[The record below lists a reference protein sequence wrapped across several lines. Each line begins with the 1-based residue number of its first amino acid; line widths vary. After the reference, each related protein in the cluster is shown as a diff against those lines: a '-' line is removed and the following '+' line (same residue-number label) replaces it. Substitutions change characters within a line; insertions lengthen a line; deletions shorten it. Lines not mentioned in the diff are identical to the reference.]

1 MKVHQRSSPAGTL
14 YEKSQEQRTVIR
26 DLMDRTVRMSSL
38 CTEKQAKE
46 DSEADRKSISQNMKI
61 IKSSIK

>member
-1 MKVHQRSSPAGTL
+1 
-14 YEKSQEQRTVIR
+14 
-26 DLMDRTVRMSSL
+26 MDRTVRMSSL

>member
-1 MKVHQRSSPAGTL
+1 
-14 YEKSQEQRTVIR
+14 
-26 DLMDRTVRMSSL
+26 MDRSVRTKSL

-46 DSEADRKSISQNMKI
+46 DLEADRKSISQNMKI